1 MIASSVKGDAVNML
15 PRWARWLDAIVVLCV
30 LLSAVVAL
38 SPARVRLD
46 VGLGVV
52 SFGSPWRPFVLGVV
66 LFVVRHR
73 LVPRPHLGQRIA
85 VWGRALGRPPSVLS
99 ARMVLAT
106 RLPILAAGF
115 AATLIIGLPQT
126 VSRQMSEKP
135 LRHLPAR
142 WDAMWYVEIAREGYR
157 YDPRFGPDEQQA
169 IVFFPLYPMLMR
181 TVAAFTTPD
190 RTAMMTY
197 GEYLEIRQV
206 YLAWSGLFISF
217 VSFFGALIVVYRWAE
232 LHAGADAAAATAVL
246 LSAYPFAVYFSA
258 PYTESLFLL
267 LVAGACYAFER
278 GRLSIAAAAG
288 LLAGLTRPNGAMLSL
303 LLAILTLPHVRRRE
317 PGWIRRTIGGLLA
330 AAMPG
335 VGMLLYSAYVYGL
348 TGKPFTWIESQ
359 TAWGR
364 GADLTAQ
371 HFAWVVQTIADEGV
385 FAYIRALPAE
395 VVQLAAVVFSLALV
409 WPVWRRIGPAYAV
422 FILVNL
428 LPPMIQ
434 GGMLSLGRFTA
445 TLFPLFLALA
455 LLLPPE
461 RRTSWIIAFGIGQ
474 GLIAAVFFTWR
485 PIY

>member
-1 MIASSVKGDAVNML
+1 MIVSSVQDDAVNML

-30 LLSAVVAL
+30 LVSVAAAL

-52 SFGSPWRPFVLGVV
+52 SLGSPWRPFLLAAV
-66 LFVVRHR
+66 LFGVRHW

-85 VWGRALGRPPSVLS
+85 AWARALGSPPFVLS
-99 ARMVLAT
+99 ARMLLAT
-106 RLPILAAGF
+106 RLPILVAGF
-115 AATLIIGLPQT
+115 AATLIIGLPQA
-126 VSRQMSEKP
+126 VARQMSEKP

-157 YDPRFGPDEQQA
+157 YDPRLGPDEQQR

-190 RTAMMTY
+190 RTPMMTY
-197 GEYLEIRQV
+197 GEYLELRQV
-206 YLAWSGLFISF
+206 RLAWSGLFISL
-217 VSFFGALIVVYRWAE
+217 VAFFGALIVVYRWAE
-232 LHAGADAAAATAVL
+232 LHAGAEAAAATVVL

-267 LVAGACYAFER
+267 LVTGACYAFER
-278 GRLSIAAAAG
+278 GRLTIAGAAG

-303 LLAILTLPHVRRRE
+303 LLAILALTHVRRRE
-317 PGWIRRTIGGLLA
+317 PGWIRRTSGGLLA

-335 VGMLLYSAYVYGL
+335 VGMLLYSAFVYGL
-348 TGKPFTWIESQ
+348 TGKPFTWIEAQ
-359 TAWGR
+359 AAWGR

-371 HFAWVVQTIADEGV
+371 HFAWIVRTIANEGV

-395 VVQLAAVVFSLALV
+395 VVQLSAVVFSLALV